1 MNLYSK
7 LPAGQYSG
15 KLIELY
21 AIEPLDSPMKTERI
35 PFGRGDGT
43 FSFRQIIGGRR

>member
-21 AIEPLDSPMKTERI
+21 AIEPLDSPMKTQRI
-35 PFGRGDGT
+35 PFGWNFFARE
-43 FSFRQIIGGRR
+43 IIGGRL